1 MKNCLSALARSV
13 RVSPTLLSL
22 ALLASSPGIAQTDN
36 YRAPRTADGHPSLQ
50 GMWTNNT
57 ITPLERPPELADR
70 QFLTQEEQMAMELAV
85 AAATAE
91 ADLPSDPNR
100 PPPTKDQIDLE
111 DSYNAFWF
119 DDGTKVSMQWDR
131 CEWKPGER
139 TVSGSVKYFV
149 EMLMEAEAHQQ
160 PSLKQHRMNH
170 KEGIAAAANF
180 LTKLEDGQA
189 DVSRPLSILFSGTSN
204 RD

>member
-1 MKNCLSALARSV
+1 MCVCNLKATRSSIKV
-13 RVSPTLLSL
+13 LLSMGDE
-22 ALLASSPGIAQTDN
+22 AAVLLKAMSTSKIGHCTLSKNRWPTDK
-36 YRAPRTADGHPSLQ
+36 ACSECCGF
-50 GMWTNNT
+50 G
-57 ITPLERPPELADR
+57 
-70 QFLTQEEQMAMELAV
+70 
-85 AAATAE
+85 
-91 ADLPSDPNR
+91 
-100 PPPTKDQIDLE
+100 K
-111 DSYNAFWF
+111 
-119 DDGTKVSMQWDR
+119 DGTKVSMQWDR
-131 CEWKPGER
+131 CEWKLGER

-160 PSLKQHRMNH
+160 PSLKKNRMNH